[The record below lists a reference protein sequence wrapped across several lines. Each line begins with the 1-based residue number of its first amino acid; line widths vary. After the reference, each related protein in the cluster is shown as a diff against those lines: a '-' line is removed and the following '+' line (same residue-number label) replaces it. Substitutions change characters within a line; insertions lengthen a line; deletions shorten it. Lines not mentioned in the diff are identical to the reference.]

1 MLSSSRWLVYLT
13 IPVSFNL
20 YLHSGKLYLRLWQIQ
35 QKMIFLWHKALKR
48 VISNLNAGILEG
60 DWCPAVWRDSSKSQ
74 SGKVTPPTWC
84 NQPRQWFDVL
94 CIRQN
99 YLTIAVRQ
107 RSLKCMNTL
116 LYCKKLKASPSYG
129 VVFLMAV
136 IKLEV
141 NSTEVLICHLPSTG
155 TRYMLKRDML

>member
-1 MLSSSRWLVYLT
+1 
-13 IPVSFNL
+13 
-20 YLHSGKLYLRLWQIQ
+20 
-35 QKMIFLWHKALKR
+35 
-48 VISNLNAGILEG
+48 
-60 DWCPAVWRDSSKSQ
+60 
-74 SGKVTPPTWC
+74 
-84 NQPRQWFDVL
+84 
-94 CIRQN
+94 
-99 YLTIAVRQ
+99 
-107 RSLKCMNTL
+107 MNTL